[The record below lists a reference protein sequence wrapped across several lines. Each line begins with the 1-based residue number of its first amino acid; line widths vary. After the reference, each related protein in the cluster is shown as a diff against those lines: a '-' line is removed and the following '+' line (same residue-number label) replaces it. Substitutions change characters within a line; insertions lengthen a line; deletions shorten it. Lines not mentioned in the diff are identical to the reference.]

1 MATLDKTSR
10 DRAESLSQATEKR
23 RFRSEQLIRYLPLI
37 LLAIIIVLVGLI
49 APNFL
54 TARNAINILRQS
66 SALGLMAIGM
76 TAVLIGGG
84 IDLSIPSVMALSGI
98 LGAMYMRDGGNPVVA
113 ALIMVAVG

>member
-54 TARNAINILRQS
+54 TALNAINILRQS